1 MMYILALV
9 IIGSVLTTTVD
20 DSPLSHCMGTVVES
34 YENYGEA
41 IKFCNKICDGKKYT
55 EVTVPGSKHISE
67 ENGHNNLI

>member
-9 IIGSVLTTTVD
+9 IIGSVLTTAVD

-41 IKFCNKICDGKKYT
+41 IKFCNAVIEK
-55 EVTVPGSKHISE
+55 S
-67 ENGHNNLI
+67 L

>member
-34 YENYGEA
+34 YENYEEA
-41 IKFCNKICDGKKYT
+41 VAFCN
-55 EVTVPGSKHISE
+55 TVVE
-67 ENGHNNLI
+67 E

>member
-34 YENYGEA
+34 HKNYVDA
-41 IKFCNKICDGKKYT
+41 VAFCN
-55 EVTVPGSKHISE
+55 TVVKE
-67 ENGHNNLI
+67 